1 MKSSIYHLLPIT
13 FGIMKILVSIFC
25 FLAYWASYRFL
36 RANEKTA
43 QVLEQYLS
51 SRGL

>member
-1 MKSSIYHLLPIT
+1 
-13 FGIMKILVSIFC
+13 MKILVSILC

-43 QVLEQYLS
+43 QVLEKYLIS
-51 SRGL
+51 SGL